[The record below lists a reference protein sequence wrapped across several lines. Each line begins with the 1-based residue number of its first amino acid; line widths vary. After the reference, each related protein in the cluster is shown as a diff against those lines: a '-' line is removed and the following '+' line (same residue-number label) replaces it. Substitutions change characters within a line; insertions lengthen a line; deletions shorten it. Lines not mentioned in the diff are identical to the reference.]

1 LIYRFIRTQAVHE
14 RLNHSNKK
22 KNNKNKDS
30 LRFQDIIDC
39 CLYFTQQS
47 NLDKQT
53 TNNSISTVNLI
64 LARSLTAK
72 EQQAVEKDGKLI
84 SLTIIEIKLLL

>member
-14 RLNHSNKK
+14 RLNHSNNK

-30 LRFQDIIDC
+30 LRFQDIID
-39 CLYFTQQS
+39 
-47 NLDKQT
+47 KQT
-53 TNNSISTVNLI
+53 TNKSISTVNLI